1 MPSEAVLWHSL
12 SRYMKWTVMP
22 KLSISDQI
30 VLLGLG
36 EDGVLDR
43 PYDSRLDY
51 AIAGASLLDL
61 SFQNRID
68 TGANRIFI
76 ISADPTGN
84 PLLDSVLHQIDSGS
98 PNQPI
103 SYWISEI
110 ASYGLVLR
118 QQIIE
123 DLVDRNIIHREAGQR
138 LIVLKSEKFPPTDPQ
153 VVRDVQRKLLDT
165 LLSDEIPEP
174 DTVALIGLARASRL
188 IELLLS
194 HEYLDRVEPRIEQ
207 LARMDLIGMSVNPTL
222 DELQAAVDLAVALA
236 VPRL

>member
-1 MPSEAVLWHSL
+1 MPSEAVLWHRS
-12 SRYMKWTVMP
+12 SHYMKGTVMP
-22 KLSISDQI
+22 ELSICDQI

-68 TGANRIFI
+68 TDPSRLFI
-76 ISADPTGN
+76 ISADPTGD
-84 PLLDSVLHQIDSGS
+84 PLLDSVLHQINSGS

-103 SYWISEI
+103 SYWITEI
-110 ASYGLVLR
+110 ARYALVLR

-123 DLVDRNIIHREAGQR
+123 DLADRNIIHREAGRR
-138 LIVLKSEKFPPTDPQ
+138 LMVLKTEKFPPTDPQ
-153 VVRDVQRKLLDT
+153 VVRDVERKLIDT
-165 LLSDEIPEP
+165 LLSDGIPEP

-188 IELLLS
+188 IELLLPRDQL
-194 HEYLDRVEPRIEQ
+194 ERVEPRLEQ
-207 LARMDLIGMSVNPTL
+207 LARMDLIGMSVNRTL
-222 DELQAAVDLAVALA
+222 DEIQAAVALAVALA

>member
-1 MPSEAVLWHSL
+1 
-12 SRYMKWTVMP
+12 MKGTVMP
-22 KLSISDQI
+22 ELSICDQI

-68 TGANRIFI
+68 TDPSRLFI
-76 ISADPTGN
+76 ISADPTGD
-84 PLLDSVLHQIDSGS
+84 PLLDSVLHQINSGP

-103 SYWISEI
+103 TYWISEI
-110 ASYGLVLR
+110 ARYALVLR

-123 DLVDRNIIHREAGQR
+123 DLADRKIIHREAGRR
-138 LIVLKSEKFPPTDPQ
+138 LIVLKTEKFPPTDPQ
-153 VVRDVQRKLLDT
+153 VVRDVERNLIDT

-188 IELLLS
+188 IELLLPRDQL
-194 HEYLDRVEPRIEQ
+194 ERVEPRLEQ
-207 LARMDLIGMSVNPTL
+207 LARMDLIGMSVNRTL
-222 DELQAAVDLAVALA
+222 EEIQAAVALAVALA

>member
-1 MPSEAVLWHSL
+1 
-12 SRYMKWTVMP
+12 MKGTVMP
-22 KLSISDQI
+22 ELSICDQI

-68 TGANRIFI
+68 TDPSRLFI
-76 ISADPTGN
+76 ISADPTGD
-84 PLLDSVLHQIDSGS
+84 PLLDSVLHQINSGP

-103 SYWISEI
+103 SYWITEI
-110 ASYGLVLR
+110 ARYALVLR

-123 DLVDRNIIHREAGQR
+123 DLADRNIIHREAGRR
-138 LIVLKSEKFPPTDPQ
+138 LMVLKTEKFPPTDPQ
-153 VVRDVQRKLLDT
+153 VIRDVERKLIDT
-165 LLSDEIPEP
+165 LLSDEIPDP

-188 IELLLS
+188 IELLLPRDQL
-194 HEYLDRVEPRIEQ
+194 ERVEPRLEQ
-207 LARMDLIGMSVNPTL
+207 LARMDLIGMSVNRTL
-222 DELQAAVDLAVALA
+222 DEIQAAVALAVALA

>member
-1 MPSEAVLWHSL
+1 
-12 SRYMKWTVMP
+12 MKGTVMP
-22 KLSISDQI
+22 ELSICDQI

-68 TGANRIFI
+68 TDPSRLFI
-76 ISADPTGN
+76 ISADPTGD
-84 PLLDSVLHQIDSGS
+84 PLLDSVLHQINSGP

-103 SYWISEI
+103 TYWISEI
-110 ASYGLVLR
+110 ARYALVLR

-123 DLVDRNIIHREAGQR
+123 DLADRKIIHREAGRR
-138 LIVLKSEKFPPTDPQ
+138 LIVLKTEKFPPTDPQ
-153 VVRDVQRKLLDT
+153 VVRDVERKLIDT
-165 LLSDEIPEP
+165 LLSDEIPDP

-188 IELLLS
+188 IELLLP
-194 HEYLDRVEPRIEQ
+194 HDQLERVEPRLEQ
-207 LARMDLIGMSVNPTL
+207 LARMDLIGMSVNRTL
-222 DELQAAVDLAVALA
+222 DEIQAAVALAVALA

>member
-1 MPSEAVLWHSL
+1 MPSEAVLRHGWSHYL
-12 SRYMKWTVMP
+12 KGTVMTE
-22 KLSISDQI
+22 LSICDQI

-68 TGANRIFI
+68 TDPSRLFI
-76 ISADPTGN
+76 ISADPTGD
-84 PLLDSVLHQIDSGS
+84 PLLDSVLHQINSGP

-103 SYWISEI
+103 SYWITEI
-110 ASYGLVLR
+110 ARYALVLR

-123 DLVDRNIIHREAGQR
+123 DLADRKIIHREAGRR
-138 LIVLKSEKFPPTDPQ
+138 LIVLKTEKFPPTDPQ
-153 VVRDVQRKLLDT
+153 VVRDVERKLIDT
-165 LLSDEIPEP
+165 LLSDEIPDP

-188 IELLLS
+188 IELLLPRDQL
-194 HEYLDRVEPRIEQ
+194 ERVEPRLEQ
-207 LARMDLIGMSVNPTL
+207 LARMDLIGMSVNRTL
-222 DELQAAVDLAVALA
+222 DEIQAAVALAVALA

>member
-1 MPSEAVLWHSL
+1 
-12 SRYMKWTVMP
+12 MKGTVMP
-22 KLSISDQI
+22 ELSISDQI

-51 AIAGASLLDL
+51 AIAGAALLDL
-61 SFQNRID
+61 SFHNRID
-68 TGANRIFI
+68 TDPNRLFI

-84 PLLDSVLHQIDSGS
+84 PLLDSVLHQIDSGQ

-110 ASYGLVLR
+110 ARYALVLR

-123 DLVDRNIIHREAGQR
+123 DLVDRNIIQREAGRR

-153 VVRDVQRKLLDT
+153 VVRDVQRKLIET

-188 IELLLS
+188 IELLLP
-194 HEYLDRVEPRIEQ
+194 HEHLDRVEPRLEQ
-207 LARMDLIGMSVNPTL
+207 LARMDLIGMSVNRTL
-222 DELQAAVDLAVALA
+222 DEIQAAVALAVALA
-236 VPRL
+236 VPHL